1 MPDLARL
8 TGASLG
14 RELGVSDEGPGHDD
28 QVGQPVADHP
38 VCELGFGDVTN
49 GHQGQ
54 RPDDVL
60 DPLREPHMR
69 ALPERGR
76 QHNAFHRPV
85 GASGLTQVIEPAER
99 RHPRGDLGL
108 VRQRGAARHE
118 LVTAQPQADRVVR
131 SHRGADGGNDLE
143 QEAEPVL
150 EVSAVVVSSGVGRG
164 RQELVDEVA
173 VRAVDLDSLEAELA
187 DPCGCLA
194 ITADHRADVREADRS
209 GYFTAEF
216 PGHAGRSLYRA
227 QRPGRTCRPPYPIWA
242 NVRVP

>member
-1 MPDLARL
+1 M
-8 TGASLG
+8 TSLIPF
-14 RELGVSDEGPGHDD
+14 VSRTCAPCPNAE
-28 QVGQPVADHP
+28 
-38 VCELGFGDVTN
+38 
-49 GHQGQ
+49 
-54 RPDDVL
+54 
-60 DPLREPHMR
+60 
-69 ALPERGR
+69 

-173 VRAVDLDSLEAELA
+173 VRAVDLDS
-187 DPCGCLA
+187 PKPSSR
-194 ITADHRADVREADRS
+194 IRAAAS
-209 GYFTAEF
+209 
-216 PGHAGRSLYRA
+216 P
-227 QRPGRTCRPPYPIWA
+227 
-242 NVRVP
+242 